1 MIGLLLVVPCVL
13 LSLPDGA
20 RAQNLRIQSLSSVS
34 IGGETAGGSFTLRS
48 SAGEAGPVGETQGG
62 SFSVESGVIITLPLD
77 PSAILVIHTP
87 PDVRPIDQEVSIDA
101 TVDDPSK
108 VQSAT
113 LMYRRGGESA
123 FTPVEMAVVDDRVV
137 GTIPA
142 EAATSEG
149 VAYYL
154 AFVNV
159 TGRTSRTPS
168 SRFYSVR
175 LAVGEPGVVMDQ
187 PLPQGTATSDYR
199 IISVPLDLEDKDPE
213 SVLVD
218 DLGTYDPADWRF
230 FELLFDESLAEFP
243 EAESMVPGKGYWII
257 SAQPDRRIDTGAG
270 TTVELRDPFSIRLHP
285 GWNLVGNPYHFP
297 VSADGVRLESGQPF
311 LIRSFEGNW
320 NNPIEDPV
328 QELQPFGG
336 YAVFNGSHIVDEL
349 IIDPVPAAGKGGGG
363 GDYMSRLSWSI
374 RIIADSKRA
383 RDVDNIAAVGE
394 AAEDGPDA
402 LDFAE
407 PPVVGPYV
415 SVAFTHPEWET
426 PTDRYAADVRA
437 ENPRGH
443 TWDVEVR
450 GSVSDPIRL
459 HFDGIDD
466 VPAAFDVFLV
476 DEMLNEAYDLRRS
489 DVYAVTAPQAGEP
502 RMLKLVVGEA
512 EFVDDKLEQANQL
525 TGSFDLLPSF
535 PNPFQTGTTIRYVLD
550 KPSAVTMKVYDV
562 VGREVAVL
570 AENLSQDA
578 GPHSL
583 IWDGAGSSGL
593 TLQNG
598 MYYVRLEA
606 SGRTRTTAVV
616 KMR

>member
-1 MIGLLLVVPCVL
+1 MKISLLLLACVL
-13 LSLPDGA
+13 VLSPGNA
-20 RAQNLRIQSLSSVS
+20 FAQNLRVESVTSLS
-34 IGGETAGGSFTLRS
+34 IGGLTSGGSFTLRS

-62 SFSVESGVIITLPLD
+62 SFSVKSGAIITLPLD
-77 PSAILVIHTP
+77 PAAILVIHTP
-87 PDVRPIDQEVSIDA
+87 PDVRPINQDVSIDA

-113 LMYRRGGESA
+113 LMYRRGGESS
-123 FTPVEMAVVDDRVV
+123 FTPLEMAIVDNRVV

-154 AFVNV
+154 SLTNE

-175 LAVGEPGVVMDQ
+175 LAVGEPGVVMGA
-187 PLPQGTATSDYR
+187 PLPQGTNASDYR
-199 IISVPLDLEDKDPE
+199 IISVPLDLEEKDPE

-218 DLGTYDPADWRF
+218 DLGSYDPAEWRF

-243 EAESMVPGKGYWII
+243 EVSSMVPGKGYWII
-257 SAQPDRRIDTGAG
+257 SAQSDRRIDTGAG
-270 TTVELRDPFSIRLHP
+270 TTVGLSDPFSIQLHP

-297 VSADGVRLESGQPF
+297 VSADAVRLVSGQNF

-328 QELQPFGG
+328 EELRPFSG
-336 YAVFNGSHIVDEL
+336 YAVFNGNHIVDEL
-349 IIDPVPAAGKGGGG
+349 IIDPLPVAGKGGGG
-363 GDYMSRLSWSI
+363 GDYVSRLSWGI
-374 RIIADSKRA
+374 RITAESKRA
-383 RDVDNIAAVGE
+383 LDVDNIAAVAE
-394 AAEDGPDA
+394 TAEDGPDA

-407 PPVVGPYV
+407 PPVVGSYV
-415 SVAFTHPEWET
+415 SVAFIHPEWET
-426 PTDRYAADVRA
+426 PTNRYAADVRA
-437 ENPRGH
+437 DDARGH
-443 TWDVEVR
+443 TWDMEVR

-459 HFDGIDD
+459 HFEGIDD
-466 VPAAFDVFLV
+466 VPASFDVLLV
-476 DEMLNEAYDLRRS
+476 DEMLNEAYDLRQS
-489 DVYAVTAPQAGEP
+489 DVYAVTAPSAGEP
-502 RMLKLVVGEA
+502 RMLKLVVGESA
-512 EFVDDKLEQANQL
+512 FVKDKLERAHQL
-525 TGSFDLLPSF
+525 SGSFDLLPSF
-535 PNPFQTGTTIRYVLD
+535 PNPFETGTTIRYVLD
-550 KPSAVTMKVYDV
+550 KPAAVTMKVYDV

-570 AENLSQDA
+570 ADNLSQDT

-583 IWDGAGSSGL
+583 VWDGAGSSGMF
-593 TLQNG
+593 LQNG

-606 SGRTRTTAVV
+606 SGRVRTTAVV